1 MAVGFDG
8 FAGFGFPWVRGLARG
23 VEERGDLW
31 FDQSA
36 EFHVEFKMQQAARG
50 VVGVERL
57 AVQPV
62 AAFLAD
68 LCLIEAN
75 EDGGEEFAA
84 FGLAGDGVGF
94 RLR

>member
-1 MAVGFDG
+1 
-8 FAGFGFPWVRGLARG
+8 
-23 VEERGDLW
+23 
-31 FDQSA
+31 
-36 EFHVEFKMQQAARG
+36 MQQAARG